1 MFVRVYVLACEYI
14 CACVCDLCFPRIESG
29 NHVKL
34 LLNAPPPAAFTRRK
48 RRRGIRE
55 ESHCDPPSPWRAW
68 VCPADGLPGPVPGG
82 GGGGGGGDE
91 GEVRVEGGGG
101 RA

>member
-48 RRRGIRE
+48 RRVR
-55 ESHCDPPSPWRAW
+55 
-68 VCPADGLPGPVPGG
+68 GG
-82 GGGGGGGDE
+82 GGLGRRVTATHPPPGVPGSALPTACQGLSQE
-91 GEVRVEGGGG
+91 EEEEEEVVMKVR
-101 RA
+101 